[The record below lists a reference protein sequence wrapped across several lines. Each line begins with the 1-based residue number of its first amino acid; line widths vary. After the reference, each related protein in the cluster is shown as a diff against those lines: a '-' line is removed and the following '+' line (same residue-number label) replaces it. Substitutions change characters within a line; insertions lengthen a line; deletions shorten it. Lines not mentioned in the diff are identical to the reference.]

1 MKKSIVAL
9 FACLSLATG
18 AYAQEAAETTQPEQQ
33 KPAQPQ
39 RVESR
44 TIETV
49 PFAFGGEETIDI
61 VGLRLSAWGKC
72 NDITGLDLAI
82 GGEAVNA
89 YGLQLA
95 LVRNK
100 VIDRAGALQLA
111 LGWNEAGNLSGMQVS
126 LLSNH
131 ADIAKGLQVGL
142 LLNSAD
148 DMRGVQIGLINTA
161 NTIYGYQI
169 GLINVIKSSPVTFFP
184 IINFMLG
191 Y

>member
-82 GGEAVNA
+82 GGEAANA
-89 YGLQLA
+89 HGLQPA
-95 LVRNK
+95 PGRNK
-100 VIDRAGALQLA
+100 GIGRAGVLQPA
-111 LGWNEAGNLSGMQVS
+111 LGWDEAGEPPRKCGVRR
-126 LLSNH
+126 SNH

-148 DMRGVQIGLINTA
+148 DMRGVQIGLVNTA

-169 GLINVIKSSPVTFFP
+169 GLINVIKSSPVTFLP